1 MVGEPLMALVSR
13 GERIGDSLV
22 VDRMLGEGAFAE
34 VHRVEHRYLGWQAMK
49 VFKRVTSEAET
60 RELLEEGRLLSTLGH
75 RHIIRLFDVGTLAT
89 TEGQRGYFTME
100 YVPGGTLE
108 RFIVAHRPAAP
119 TDVVAEVIAQIAAGL
134 AVAHDQDPPVLHR
147 DITTANILV
156 GYDGAGLRIRIS
168 DFGLAKRADPFTR
181 LASAQGTYAFMAPEV
196 MRNGGY
202 SCAGD
207 VWSVGV
213 LAYLM
218 LTDHLPYD
226 DGVPFVPNRYVRFR
240 RPLLP
245 PSSYNETVDEEL
257 DRIVTAALVVD
268 PWKRTPT
275 ARELGDA
282 LAARRVRAPEA
293 ADTTAPPSARAR
305 SLVDEAHTLSH
316 SPGGLR
322 RAADLLEEAIGL
334 SPRLAEQH
342 AHTLILWRRGVVM

>member
-1 MVGEPLMALVSR
+1 MALVRS

-49 VFKRVTSEAET
+49 VFKRVASEAET
-60 RELLEEGRLLSTLGH
+60 RELLDEARLLSTLGH
-75 RHIIRLFDVGTLAT
+75 RHVIRLFDVGTLPTA
-89 TEGQRGYFTME
+89 EGRRGYFTME

-108 RFIVAHRPAAP
+108 RFVAAHRPAVP
-119 TDVVAEVIAQIAAGL
+119 TDVAAEVMTQIAAGL
-134 AVAHDQDPPVLHR
+134 AVAHGQDPPVLHR
-147 DITTANILV
+147 DLTTANILV

-196 MRNGGY
+196 MRSGGY

-226 DGVPFVPNRYVRFR
+226 DGAPFAPHHARFT

-245 PSSYNETVDEEL
+245 PSRYNETVDEEL
-257 DRIVTAALVVD
+257 DRIVTGALTVD
-268 PWKRTPT
+268 PWLRTPT

-282 LAARRVRAPEA
+282 LAARRVRAPVPA
-293 ADTTAPPSARAR
+293 VTTAEPSPRAR
-305 SLVDEAHTLSH
+305 RLVGDAHELART
-316 SPGGLR
+316 PGGLQ

-334 SPRLAEQH
+334 SPRLAGEH
-342 AHTLILWRRGVVM
+342 AHTLIRWRRGVVM